1 MLELS
6 SYQIDL
12 TQSLD
17 CDVAVLLNIT
27 PDHLDRYEGF
37 EAYAA
42 SKARLFA
49 MQSCSARC
57 NRSAWTEATSALDDA
72 DLVHPAH

>member
-12 TQSLD
+12 THSLD

-27 PDHLDRYEGF
+27 PDHLDRYDELRGLCRVEG
-37 EAYAA
+37 AA
-42 SKARLFA
+42 VR
-49 MQSCSARC
+49 
-57 NRSAWTEATSALDDA
+57 DA
-72 DLVHPAH
+72 VAAIMSR